1 MNFLIKDTSLLEGLG
16 KMEFLKYKCIFDYW
30 HPENLTS
37 MDVGGSN
44 QDVHTEDRPFL
55 NAKINEQNQQKK
67 TTKLS
72 FKFDGR
78 IPSPW
83 DGNLKKAK
91 IVICYANPA
100 SDENDKDHKDI
111 MLKQLSGN
119 APLPTEI
126 DAWKKWYEDKKFDR
140 LGEFEGSNEISVFNL
155 CPYASENMSDVN
167 WRVASGLPSV
177 WMAQKHLREVLIPK
191 AIDGE
196 IFLVIARAH
205 RFWGVPYEGLDY
217 SDKEN
222 PFKEKTNLRIQTN
235 RSGIVSEEIAKAFK
249 AWEKE
254 RPGETE

>member
-1 MNFLIKDTSLLEGLG
+1 MNSFSKGTFISEGMD
-16 KMEFLKYKCIFDYW
+16 KMQLKKYACIFDYW

-191 AIDGE
+191 ALKGK

-205 RFWGVPYEGLDY
+205 RFWGVPYEGLNYLDE
-217 SDKEN
+217 EN
-222 PFKEKTNLRIQTN
+222 PFKEKTNLWIQTN

-254 RPGETE
+254 PLLETK

>member
-1 MNFLIKDTSLLEGLG
+1 
-16 KMEFLKYKCIFDYW
+16 MELLKYKCIFDYW
-30 HPENLTS
+30 HTDNLTS

-44 QDVHTEDRPFL
+44 QDVHKKDLPFL
-55 NAKINEQNQQKK
+55 IAKINEEKQQKK

-72 FKFDGR
+72 FKFNGR

-83 DGNLKKAK
+83 DGNLEEAK

-100 SDENDKDHKDI
+100 SDENDGCYKKE
-111 MLKQLSGN
+111 MKEQLFGN
-119 APLPTEI
+119 ASLPTDI
-126 DAWKKWYEDKKFDR
+126 PAWNKWYIKKKFDRLFDR

-167 WRVASGLPSV
+167 WRVASCLPSI

-191 AIDGE
+191 ALNKQ

-205 RFWGVPYEGLDY
+205 HRWGVPYWGED
-217 SDKEN
+217 N
-222 PFKEKTNLRIQTN
+222 PFQTENLQIQTN
-235 RSGIVSEEIAKAFK
+235 RGGFITEEIAKAFK